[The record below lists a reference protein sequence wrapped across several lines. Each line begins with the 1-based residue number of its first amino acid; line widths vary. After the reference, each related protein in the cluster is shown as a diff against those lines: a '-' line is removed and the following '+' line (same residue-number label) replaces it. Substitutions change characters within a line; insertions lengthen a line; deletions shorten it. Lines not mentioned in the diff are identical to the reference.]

1 MHTGAV
7 VADDGFRHK
16 GCSHTV
22 GRCNIPYRIFKNLSP
37 VSAFGQSAEQ
47 CADFALAAAADFMM
61 MNFNRNALFFKKF
74 AHLGADIVERVDRRN
89 REITALNG
97 RTMAA
102 VGAVHILS
110 VAPIAFFSFILEE
123 AVIHC
128 GAPADTVKNEKFR
141 LGSEV
146 SGIADAGA
154 L

>member
-61 MNFNRNALFFKKF
+61 NDFNRNALFFKKF
-74 AHLGADIVERVDRRN
+74 ALWEQVCRESRPEEPGNN
-89 REITALNG
+89 R
-97 RTMAA
+97 
-102 VGAVHILS
+102 
-110 VAPIAFFSFILEE
+110 P
-123 AVIHC
+123 
-128 GAPADTVKNEKFR
+128 
-141 LGSEV
+141 
-146 SGIADAGA
+146 
-154 L
+154 